1 MASWQRVT
9 APVLMLLADE
19 GYVQQR
25 FASQPDEFQR
35 RLRCFQHHQMLT
47 ITDAS
52 HNLQHDQPEQ
62 VAAAL
67 ENFLQT

>member
-1 MASWQRVT
+1 
-9 APVLMLLADE
+9 
-19 GYVQQR
+19 
-25 FASQPDEFQR
+25 
-35 RLRCFQHHQMLT
+35 MLT